1 MKVLLGNINSRKPI
15 DFAEAAALAAWECSP
30 RSQAKFALTC
40 GPDRRLYVRR
50 YNFEN
55 RINQAEWI
63 ATPRAAS
70 ISSASQSG
78 SDLRVNVAIHS
89 A

>member
-1 MKVLLGNINSRKPI
+1 MKMLLGNIESRKPLA
-15 DFAEAAALAAWECSP
+15 FAEAALLAAWECSP

-55 RINQAEWI
+55 RINQSEWI
-63 ATPRAAS
+63 ATFTRKADPDWLAEEIEAAR
-70 ISSASQSG
+70 G
-78 SDLRVNVAIHS
+78 VA

>member
-55 RINQAEWI
+55 RINQADWI
-63 ATPRAAS
+63 ATFTRKSHPDWLAEEIEAARG
-70 ISSASQSG
+70 A
-78 SDLRVNVAIHS
+78 L
-89 A
+89 